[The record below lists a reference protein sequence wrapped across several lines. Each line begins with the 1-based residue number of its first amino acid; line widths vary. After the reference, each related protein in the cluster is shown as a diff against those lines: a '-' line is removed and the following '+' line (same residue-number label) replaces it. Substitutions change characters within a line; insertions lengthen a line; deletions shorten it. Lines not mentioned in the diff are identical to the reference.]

1 MGRSSRRRMCWEES
15 RFFAYAR
22 RGCIDGWFAE
32 FTTEDICNPEHVRIL
47 FRKLRHESYPRHFRA
62 DFTEWPIF
70 AINLF
75 ADEYL
80 APNDA
85 LVNGSLEFTPFE
97 LDFVM
102 TEIGA
107 CAISRA
113 LAKVSPRKKIN
124 LLLDLNNIS
133 RECANILPTTIAG
146 LRRLNE
152 LRILRSKSPQFM
164 ETLAETGCFAKRLVL
179 PDQSFQNVFSKISL
193 VRFWRLNRFRI
204 QQFEYRGRI
213 PYKIMDHALPVCHA
227 SDIGEEFAHCH
238 VFRGFVLANHQ
249 SFIEK
254 LSDFGTI
261 ITKLFAEDAQTLIPL
276 PQLRILFWSNKKS
289 PKTALDAIEAG
300 WFPKLRKIILRPD
313 SEVLSTLRSIE
324 EFHVH
329 HPNGIIGS
337 QVQVVLGVESTF
349 CSSHIPTLEAYASWK
364 LIVFIETDSPNLV
377 TALKSPTL
385 PGVPKSITIC
395 FARDSDAI
403 TEDFLRDL
411 GDAIAQNTWLERLS
425 IRGELGS
432 FVLERA
438 RLNPRLKKVSLHDF
452 YFDTRLASR
461 SDEFFPSMVDLKI
474 SNMMSNDFWKDL
486 YAHLNLCRITVQNP
500 LDLKKRTLHPSLRRL
515 KPLTLGQIAAMHI
528 PYDSIPKFLR
538 CHVLKRGDYF

>member
-1 MGRSSRRRMCWEES
+1 MRWEES

-22 RGCIDGWFAE
+22 RGCIDAWFVE
-32 FTTEDICNPEHVRIL
+32 YESEEICTPESVRRL
-47 FRKLRHESYPRHFRA
+47 FRKLRLESYPRHFRA
-62 DFTEWPIF
+62 DFREWPIF
-70 AINLF
+70 AVNLF

-213 PYKIMDHALPVCHA
+213 PSKIMDHALPVCQV
-227 SDIGEEFAHCH
+227 SDICEAFAHCH
-238 VFRGFVLANHQ
+238 VFRGYVLANQQ
-249 SFIEK
+249 SIEK
-254 LSDFGTI
+254 LSHYGTI
-261 ITKLFAEDAQTLIPL
+261 ITKLFAENVQALVPL
-276 PQLRILFWSNKKS
+276 PQLRTLFWSHEKS
-289 PKTALDAIEAG
+289 PKTALDAIDSG
-300 WFPKLRKIILRPD
+300 LFPNLRKIILKAD
-313 SEVLSTLRSIE
+313 SDESVSSALRSLE
-324 EFHVH
+324 EFHADK
-329 HPNGIIGS
+329 PNVIIGS
-337 QVQVVLGVESTF
+337 QVQVILGVESTF
-349 CSSHIPTLEAYASWK
+349 FCSRIPTLEAYASWK
-364 LIVFIETDSPNLV
+364 LLVFIETDSPNLV

-395 FARDSDAI
+395 FARDTGAI

-411 GDAIAQNTWLERLS
+411 GDAIAQNTWLERISL
-425 IRGELGS
+425 RGELGN

-461 SDEFFPSMVDLKI
+461 SDEFFPGMVDLKM
-474 SNMMSNDFWKDL
+474 SKMVSNDFWKEL
-486 YAHLNLCRITVQNP
+486 VTHPTLCCITIQNP
-500 LDLKKRTLHPSLRRL
+500 PDFRRRMIHPSLRRL
-515 KPLTLGQIAAMHI
+515 QPLTLGQIAAMRVPHN
-528 PYDSIPKFLR
+528 SLPKFLR
-538 CHVLKRGDYF
+538 CHVLKRDDYF